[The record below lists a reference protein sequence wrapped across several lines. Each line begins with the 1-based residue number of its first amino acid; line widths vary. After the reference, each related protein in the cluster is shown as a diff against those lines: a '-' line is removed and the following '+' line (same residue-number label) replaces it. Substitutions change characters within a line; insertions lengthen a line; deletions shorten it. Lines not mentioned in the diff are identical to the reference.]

1 MAVWSALVWAYNFLS
16 GNKPAPPTA
25 GAAKCPLSTKAEPA
39 EEVELVTK
47 KTD

>member
-16 GNKPAPPTA
+16 GNKPAPATA
-25 GAAKCPLSTKAEPA
+25 AAKCPLSTKAEPA
-39 EEVELVTK
+39 EEVELVVK